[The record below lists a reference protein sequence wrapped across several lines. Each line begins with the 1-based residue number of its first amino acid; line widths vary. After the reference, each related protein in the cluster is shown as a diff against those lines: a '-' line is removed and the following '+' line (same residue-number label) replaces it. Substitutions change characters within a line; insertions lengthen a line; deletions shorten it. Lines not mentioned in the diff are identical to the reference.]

1 VIGLEDRLRTVEGV
15 ASIRVELG
23 EEGVDAIK
31 VEVHPGADE
40 AGVLEEIRQVLVAYG
55 LRSRKPG
62 WKLGS
67 RRTPPAIVAEIAE
80 VAGVPSPAPGRDLFD
95 LRDGGLPPI
104 GETPRNGTE
113 VRLDVTPPEGLVDGA
128 SPVRLGMVPPPVPPL
143 PKDQELPKDH
153 EMPRVRVQQGGKGL
167 VITLSGSGREVEAT
181 ADISPIGAAEAMAK
195 VVSDFHGL
203 VRPDRVAV
211 VMHELDGERVVT
223 LLLRR
228 GSDSAIAVEV
238 ARPML
243 HDALYLATQ
252 TALRRLESL

>member
-1 VIGLEDRLRTVEGV
+1 MLVIGLEDRLRTVEGV

-23 EEGVDAIK
+23 DEGVDAIK
-31 VEVHPGADE
+31 VEVLPGADE

-67 RRTPPAIVAEIAE
+67 RRTPPAIVAE
-80 VAGVPSPAPGRDLFD
+80 VADRPTSADLFD
-95 LRDGGLPPI
+95 LRDGGLPQI
-104 GETPRNGTE
+104 GAVASTAPE
-113 VRLDVTPPEGLVDGA
+113 VRLDVTPPEGAFDAQTDSALESGSDGPA
-128 SPVRLGMVPPPVPPL
+128 SPWRHGDL
-143 PKDQELPKDH
+143 PQ
-153 EMPRVRVQQGGKGL
+153 VTVQQGGKGL
-167 VITLSGSGREVEAT
+167 VIVLAGEGREVEAT

-195 VVSDFHGL
+195 VVADFHGFT
-203 VRPDRVAV
+203 RPDRVAV

-223 LLLRR
+223 LLVRR
-228 GSDSAIAVEV
+228 GGESAIAVEV

-252 TALRRLESL
+252 SALRDLESR

>member
-1 VIGLEDRLRTVEGV
+1 MIGLEDRLRTVEGV

-31 VEVHPGADE
+31 VEVLPDADE

-67 RRTPPAIVAEIAE
+67 RRTPPAIVAR
-80 VAGVPSPAPGRDLFD
+80 VADVSAAGSTPGGGLFD
-95 LRDGGLPPI
+95 LGDGGLPPI
-104 GETPRNGTE
+104 GGATPRGTE
-113 VRLDVTPPEGLVDGA
+113 VRLDVSPPEGLVDGTQTA
-128 SPVRLGMVPPPVPPL
+128 TAGAVVDPAADPSPMG
-143 PKDQELPKDH
+143 E
-153 EMPRVRVQQGGKGL
+153 EIPRVRVQQGGKGL
-167 VITLSGSGREVEAT
+167 VIALAGNGRQVEAT

-195 VVSDFHGL
+195 VVADFHGL

-223 LLLRR
+223 LLLRQ
-228 GSDSAIAVEV
+228 GSESAIAVEV

-243 HDALYLATQ
+243 HDALYRATQ
-252 TALRRLESL
+252 TALRHLESL

>member
-1 VIGLEDRLRTVEGV
+1 MIGLEDRLRTVEGV

-67 RRTPPAIVAEIAE
+67 RRTPPAIVAEVAE
-80 VAGVPSPAPGRDLFD
+80 VTNLPGAAPSDLFD

-104 GETPRNGTE
+104 GEIPRNGTE
-113 VRLDVTPPEGLVDGA
+113 VRLDVTPPEGLIDGTPA
-128 SPVRLGMVPPPVPPL
+128 ARLDLVQQPAPPL
-143 PKDQELPKDH
+143 PKEQ
-153 EMPRVRVQQGGKGL
+153 EMPRVRVQQGGQGL
-167 VITLSGSGREVEAT
+167 VISLSANGREVEAT

-252 TALRRLESL
+252 TALRKLESL

>member
-1 VIGLEDRLRTVEGV
+1 VIGLEDRLRTVDGV

-31 VEVHPGADE
+31 VEVVPGADE
-40 AGVLEEIRQVLVAYG
+40 AGVLEEIRQILVAYG

-67 RRTPPAIVAEIAE
+67 RRTPPAIVAE
-80 VAGVPSPAPGRDLFD
+80 VADREQPRTQAAGDLFD
-95 LRDGGLPPI
+95 LSDGGLPPI
-104 GETPRNGTE
+104 GRDAIAASNGRHH
-113 VRLDVTPPEGLVDGA
+113 VSLDVEMPPALVD
-128 SPVRLGMVPPPVPPL
+128 SPSMVTSARPSRGGPPPVI
-143 PKDQELPKDH
+143 
-153 EMPRVRVQQGGKGL
+153 RVHQGGKGL
-167 VITLSGSGREVEAT
+167 VITLAGDGREVEAT
-181 ADISPIGAAEAMAK
+181 SDISPIGAAEAMAR

-203 VRPDRVAV
+203 TRPDRVAV

-228 GSDSAIAVEV
+228 GSNSAVSVEV

-243 HDALYLATQ
+243 HDALYLATE
-252 TALRRLESL
+252 AAMRELEQGSPASR